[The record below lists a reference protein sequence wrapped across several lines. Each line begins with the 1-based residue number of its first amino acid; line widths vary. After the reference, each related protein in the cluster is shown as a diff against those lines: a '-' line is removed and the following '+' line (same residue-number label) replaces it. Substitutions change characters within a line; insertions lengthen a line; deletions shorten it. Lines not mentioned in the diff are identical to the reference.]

1 MDCTANDFQVAVEAG
16 NHKVRYQNERQFQ
29 SQEQAKGQYG
39 QQSDFISNKKESVT
53 RDATKNDN
61 QTEVTDFILL
71 GFQIKENHN
80 FLVYSIILVI
90 YCSTVCGNLLIII
103 LTLCSKTL
111 QSPMYFFLSQLSA
124 NDIFLTN
131 VIVPNMLNILLNNGG
146 AITFIGCMIQF
157 YCFGSS
163 ETFEC
168 FLLTLMSYDR
178 YLAICRPLH
187 YSGIMNRPLCIKLVT
202 VSLILTLFIV
212 LIDTLTVSKLQF
224 CRSNIID
231 HFFCDL
237 DPLLEL
243 SCSDTFMIRLEV
255 FLLSTPI
262 ILIPS
267 FIIIISYIYII
278 LAILKIQSKDGRQ
291 KTFSTCSSHL
301 SVVII
306 FYGTLFCIYILPK
319 RGQTVN
325 INKLLSLVYTVVTP
339 LLNPIIYGLRS
350 QEIKKAL
357 RKTVSQICSK

>member
-1 MDCTANDFQVAVEAG
+1 MSTSSWDNQGG
-16 NHKVRYQNERQFQ
+16 NNSTFLQ
-29 SQEQAKGQYG
+29 
-39 QQSDFISNKKESVT
+39 
-53 RDATKNDN
+53 TKNY
-61 QTEVTDFILL
+61 
-71 GFQIKENHN
+71 EN
-80 FLVYSIILVI
+80 F
-90 YCSTVCGNLLIII
+90 T
-103 LTLCSKTL
+103 K
-111 QSPMYFFLSQLSA
+111 A
-124 NDIFLTN
+124 
-131 VIVPNMLNILLNNGG
+131 
-146 AITFIGCMIQF
+146 
-157 YCFGSS
+157 
-163 ETFEC
+163 FEC
-168 FLLTLMSYDR
+168 LLLTLMSYDR

-187 YSGIMNRPLCIKLVT
+187 YNAIMNRPLCIKLVT
-202 VSLILTLFIV
+202 VSWILTLSIL
-212 LIDTLTVSKLQF
+212 LIDILTLSKLQF

-262 ILIPS
+262 IIIPS
-267 FIIIISYIYII
+267 FIIIISYTYII

-306 FYGTLFCIYILPK
+306 FYGTLFCIYILPN

-325 INKLLSLVYTVVTP
+325 INKILSLVYTVVTP

-357 RKTVSQICSK
+357 KKLYHTYIF

>member
-1 MDCTANDFQVAVEAG
+1 M
-16 NHKVRYQNERQFQ
+16 
-29 SQEQAKGQYG
+29 
-39 QQSDFISNKKESVT
+39 
-53 RDATKNDN
+53 KNPKFDN
-61 QTEVTDFILL
+61 QTEIIEFVLL
-71 GFQIKENHN
+71 GFRIKKNLN
-80 FLVYSIILVI
+80 VLFYSIILII
-90 YCSTVCGNLLIII
+90 YCSTICGNLLIII
-103 LTLCSKTL
+103 LTLFSKTL

-131 VIVPNMLNILLNNGG
+131 IIVPNMLNVLLYNGG
-146 AITFIGCMIQF
+146 TITFIGCMIQF

-187 YSGIMNRPLCIKLVT
+187 YSGIMNRPLCLKLVI
-202 VSLILTLFIV
+202 VSWLITLSTL
-212 LIDTLTVSKLQF
+212 LIDTITVSKLQF
-224 CRSNIID
+224 CSSNVID

-255 FLLSTPI
+255 FSLGTPI

-267 FIIIISYIYII
+267 FMVIISYTYII

-291 KTFSTCSSHL
+291 KTFPTCSSHL

-325 INKLLSLVYTVVTP
+325 MNKILSLVYTVVTP

-350 QEIKKAL
+350 QEIKKTL
-357 RKTVSQICSK
+357 KKTVSQICSK